1 MDELEKSAH
10 KVFKLKYHFVF
21 CVKYRKDLFLVE
33 KYVETFKIVCKGME
47 ERYSMKFET
56 IGFDEDHVHFMLK
69 SLPKYS
75 PSQLFRVVKSVTA
88 IQLFKRHLDL
98 KEELWNGEFCSDGGY
113 VGTVGEGVNAEII
126 RDYIAKQGRKKE
138 QLKLFEFI

>member
-1 MDELEKSAH
+1 MFMLKVLALGKKHKKNIKDKPVSSSMDEVEKSAH

-33 KYVETFKIVCKGME
+33 EYMETFKFVCKGME
-47 ERYSMKFET
+47 ERYSMEFET

-88 IQLFKRHLDL
+88 IQLFKL
-98 KEELWNGEFCSDGGY
+98 
-113 VGTVGEGVNAEII
+113 
-126 RDYIAKQGRKKE
+126 
-138 QLKLFEFI
+138 